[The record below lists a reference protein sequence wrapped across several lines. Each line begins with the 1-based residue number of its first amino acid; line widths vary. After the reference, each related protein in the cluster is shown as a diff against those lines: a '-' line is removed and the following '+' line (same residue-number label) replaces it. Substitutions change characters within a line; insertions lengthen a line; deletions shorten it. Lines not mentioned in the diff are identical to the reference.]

1 MDGKGV
7 SIIKDAFF
15 YSKDNYAAVYGS
27 QPIKFTDKSK
37 IELMEGVNDFFNTMV
52 IDWN

>member
-1 MDGKGV
+1 MVKV
-7 SIIKDAFF
+7 LVLLKMLF

-37 IELMEGVNDFFNTMV
+37 IELLEGVNDLFNTMV